1 MGSSTSN
8 FDNSNCITNGPATC
22 DSLREFL
29 QYDDKGNI
37 VYYYRPQDNFM
48 GRNMMNVHDMYDK
61 EIGSIGRILGCSQIT
76 YNFYDEYKQL
86 KYYIE
91 EAKNCCTN
99 NYTIY
104 GTDKNII
111 STITVKFGCSDVT
124 FDEYD
129 KYNTKTKGVIGKRD
143 CSAKTTYYE
152 NDPNGNPIFI
162 IRQSYDCGRCKFK
175 IYDQNEKEINLSDKT
190 LFNDGFTNIQKILI
204 LLIIFHANPQNS

>member
-8 FDNSNCITNGPATC
+8 DNINCITRAEAKCG
-22 DSLREFL
+22 SLPDFV

-37 VYYYRPQDNFM
+37 VYYYRPHHNFM
-48 GRNMMNVHDMYDK
+48 GRNMFTVHDMYDK
-61 EIGSIGRILGCSQIT
+61 EIGSIDRVIGCSLVT
-76 YNFYDEYKQL
+76 YNFYDEYKQM

-91 EAKNCCTN
+91 QRTNCCSK

-111 STITVKFGCSDVT
+111 STITQKFGCCDII
-124 FDEYD
+124 FEEYD

-143 CSAKTTYYE
+143 CSAKTIYYE

-162 IRQSYDCGRCKFK
+162 IRHILECSNFKFK
-175 IYDQNEKEINLSDKT
+175 IYDSNEKEINLSNKT
-190 LFNDGFTNIQKILI
+190 VLNDGFTNIQKLLI
-204 LLIIFHANPQNS
+204 LSILFQTYSQQNS